1 MNLLV
6 RADANAQM
14 GTGHVMRCLAL
25 AQEQHDAGVN
35 ATFVMAIEAPALETR
50 LREER
55 MGFVYL
61 STLPGSADD
70 AIQTRQLARQKGAQW
85 VVADGYHFG
94 GDYQRIIKD
103 SALRLLFVD
112 DYGHAEHYYAD
123 IVLNQNIH
131 AYEGLYVNREPYT
144 RLLLGTDYVLLRREF
159 REWRKWN
166 RKIPKMAR
174 KVLVTLGGSDQHNQT
189 LKVMRAL
196 QKVDVD
202 DLEAVVVI
210 GASDPHFQEL
220 QATIHNSQFA
230 VRLAQNVTDMSDL
243 MAWADIAIAAGGSTA
258 WELAFMGLP
267 SLLLILADNQRP
279 VADRLGSLGVSVNLG
294 SYRKSSSTKITQAVT
309 QLLEAP
315 ERRAEMAQQGR
326 GLVDGRGVARV
337 LESLI

>member
-1 MNLLV
+1 
-6 RADANAQM
+6 M

-25 AQEQHDAGVN
+25 AQERHDAGVN
-35 ATFVMAIEAPALETR
+35 ATFVMAVEAPALETR

-55 MGFVYL
+55 VEIVHL
-61 STLPGSADD
+61 SAMPGSEDD
-70 AIQTRQLARQKGAQW
+70 AIQTRQLARQKGAHW

-123 IVLNQNIH
+123 IVLNQNFH
-131 AYEGLYVNREPYT
+131 AHEGLYVNREPYT
-144 RLLLGTDYVLLRREF
+144 QLLLGTDYVLLRREF

-189 LKVMRAL
+189 LKVMKAL
-196 QKVDVD
+196 QQMEVEG
-202 DLEAVVVI
+202 LEAMVVI
-210 GASDPHFQEL
+210 GANNPHFGEL

-230 VRLAQNVTDMSDL
+230 VRLAQNVADMSDL
-243 MAWADIAIAAGGSTA
+243 MAWADIAITAGGSTA

-267 SLLLILADNQRP
+267 SLVLILADNQRP
-279 VADRLGSLGVSVNLG
+279 VADRLDSLGVSVNLG
-294 SYRKSSSTKITQAVT
+294 SYRKRSSAKITQAVT

-326 GLVDGRGVARV
+326 GLVDGWGVARV